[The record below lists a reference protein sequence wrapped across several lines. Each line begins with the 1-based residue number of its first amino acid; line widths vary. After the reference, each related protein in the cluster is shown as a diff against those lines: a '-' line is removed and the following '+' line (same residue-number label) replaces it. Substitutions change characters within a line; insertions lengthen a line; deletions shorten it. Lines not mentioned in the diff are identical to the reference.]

1 MMEVSGLRQAEQGLQ
16 QPLGWRG
23 WPQVLAAD
31 HQGHARRGV
40 VDNACKMVGGGG
52 ILTGQ
57 DGIAEIVILAVEPLA
72 ILLGPSR
79 KAGDGQGLGGI
90 QPPAMRGC
98 STPPGIVRQGP
109 AGTGIEAARVAVR
122 RG

>member
-1 MMEVSGLRQAEQGLQ
+1 VI
-16 QPLGWRG
+16 
-23 WPQVLAAD
+23 
-31 HQGHARRGV
+31 
-40 VDNACKMVGGGG
+40 GGGG

-57 DGIAEIVILAVEPLA
+57 DGVAEIVILTVEPLA

-98 STPPGIVRQGP
+98 STPPGIVWQGP
-109 AGTGIEAARVAVR
+109 AGTGIEAARIAVR

>member
-1 MMEVSGLRQAEQGLQ
+1 
-16 QPLGWRG
+16 
-23 WPQVLAAD
+23 
-31 HQGHARRGV
+31 
-40 VDNACKMVGGGG
+40 MVGGGG

-57 DGIAEIVILAVEPLA
+57 DGVAEIVILTVEPLA

-98 STPPGIVRQGP
+98 STPPGIVWQGP
-109 AGTGIEAARVAVR
+109 AGTGIEAARIAVR